1 MDRGHFDVRQMIDM
15 KTKSL
20 LEYDRDRQMIIK
32 DYVNRTFEDSGV
44 ARVKIDA
51 GQHHKG
57 SNQQWN

>member
-51 GQHHKG
+51 GQHH
-57 SNQQWN
+57 